1 MACQFRRRYE
11 DLEWYGVQTDTSKDR
26 SLVHHISRVSKTQ
39 LVSPM
44 KPSIRGDETVTS
56 QATEEA
62 TAQSRQSS
70 KEQGTRNKEQGT
82 MGLASNTSKTLRKQ
96 REGHHHC
103 YRTIFVCCHS
113 RAKISVYGKL
123 DDDQVPRMK

>member
-62 TAQSRQSS
+62 TAQSRQFS
-70 KEQGTRNKEQGT
+70 KEQGTRNKERWDWRQTPAKLYENSVKGIIIAIEQFLFAAT
-82 MGLASNTSKTLRKQ
+82 VAQKYLYTENWM
-96 REGHHHC
+96 
-103 YRTIFVCCHS
+103 TIRFHE
-113 RAKISVYGKL
+113 
-123 DDDQVPRMK
+123 

>member
-11 DLEWYGVQTDTSKDR
+11 DLKWYGVQTDTSKDR

-62 TAQSRQSS
+62 TAQSRQFS
-70 KEQGTRNKEQGT
+70 KEQGTRNKERWDWRQTPAKLYENSVKGIIIAIEQFLFAAT
-82 MGLASNTSKTLRKQ
+82 VAQKYLYTENWM
-96 REGHHHC
+96 
-103 YRTIFVCCHS
+103 TIRFHE
-113 RAKISVYGKL
+113 
-123 DDDQVPRMK
+123 

>member
-1 MACQFRRRYE
+1 
-11 DLEWYGVQTDTSKDR
+11 
-26 SLVHHISRVSKTQ
+26 
-39 LVSPM
+39 M

-62 TAQSRQSS
+62 TAQSRQFS
-70 KEQGTRNKEQGT
+70 KEQGT

-113 RAKISVYGKL
+113 RARIFVNGKL

>member
-26 SLVHHISRVSKTQ
+26 SLVHHTSRVSKTQ

-62 TAQSRQSS
+62 TAQSRQFS
-70 KEQGTRNKEQGT
+70 KEQGTRNKERWDWRQTPAKLYENSVKGIIIAIEQFLFAAT
-82 MGLASNTSKTLRKQ
+82 VAQKYLYTENWM
-96 REGHHHC
+96 
-103 YRTIFVCCHS
+103 TIRFHE
-113 RAKISVYGKL
+113 
-123 DDDQVPRMK
+123 

>member
-11 DLEWYGVQTDTSKDR
+11 DLKWYGVQTDTSKDR

-62 TAQSRQSS
+62 TAQSRQFS
-70 KEQGTRNKEQGT
+70 KEQGTRNDGIGVKHQQNFT
-82 MGLASNTSKTLRKQ
+82 KT
-96 REGHHHC
+96 
-103 YRTIFVCCHS
+103 
-113 RAKISVYGKL
+113 A
-123 DDDQVPRMK
+123 